1 MVIEYLQYAR
11 KTLWQAYA
19 LTQCHSPALTH
30 VLNHRSKQ
38 YRWDFPDGPVIK
50 NLAFNAADMGSVPCW
65 GTKIEYATREAH
77 TTTIEPAHSR
87 AHAPHL
93 GEPEHW
99 NKDPVQPN

>member
-19 LTQCHSPALTH
+19 LTQCHSPTLTH
-30 VLNHRSKQ
+30 VLNHKSKQ
-38 YRWDFPDGPVIK
+38 YRWNFPDGPVIK

-65 GTKIEYATREAH
+65 GTKIAYATREAH

-93 GEPEHW
+93 GEPEHC